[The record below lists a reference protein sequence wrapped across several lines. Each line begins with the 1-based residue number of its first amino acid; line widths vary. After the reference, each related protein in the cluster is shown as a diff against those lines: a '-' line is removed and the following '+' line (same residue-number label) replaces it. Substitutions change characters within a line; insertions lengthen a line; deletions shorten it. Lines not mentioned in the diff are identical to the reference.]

1 MKIDRRNDT
10 MNKVEIKDRVYWV
23 GAIDWNLRDF
33 HGYATPEGTTYNAY
47 IVKDSKTALVDTVKA
62 GFFDELRNR
71 VEAIT
76 DLGDLDYVI
85 VNHVEPD
92 HTGSLPR
99 VMEVACDATVIAT
112 KKGAEELPMYYDC
125 DDWEIKTVK
134 TGDTISLGEKT
145 LSFVETPMLHWPDN
159 MVTYIPE
166 DRLLLSNDAF
176 GQHIASS
183 KRYADE
189 VSGILNDAATY
200 YANIL
205 MPFSPLI
212 AKTLRN
218 IGEMGIEIDM
228 IAPSHGMIWRDSG
241 VGDILDAYRGWSSG
255 ESNDTAIVVYDTM
268 WGSTEKMA
276 SAIAQGIIDA
286 GFEVKVYHLRK
297 LEWSKIVREILEA
310 KILLVGSPTINNG
323 MFSSVGGF
331 LTYLRGLRPKDKVGS
346 AFGSYGWAGGA
357 VKAITGELEKT
368 GVTVVEPL
376 SVKFVPGADDLAECA
391 ELAEKVVD
399 AAEMRER

>member
-1 MKIDRRNDT
+1 
-10 MNKVEIKDRVYWV
+10 MNKVEIKDGVYWV

-33 HGYATPEGTTYNAY
+33 HGYATPRGTTYNAY
-47 IVKDSKTALVDTVKA
+47 IVKGSKTALVDTVKA
-62 GFFDELRNR
+62 GFFDELQSR

-76 DLGDLDYVI
+76 DPGTIDYVI

-99 VMEVACDATVIAT
+99 VMEIAPGATVIAT
-112 KKGAEELPMYYDC
+112 EKGAEELPMYYDC
-125 DDWEIKTVK
+125 DEWNIKTVK
-134 TGDTISLGEKT
+134 TGDTISLGTKT
-145 LSFVETPMLHWPDN
+145 LSFIETPMLHWPDN
-159 MVTYIPE
+159 MVTYIHE
-166 DRLLLSNDAF
+166 EHLLLSNDAF

-189 VSGILNDAATY
+189 VSGILDAAAAY

-205 MPFSPLI
+205 MPFSRLI
-212 AKTLRN
+212 AKTLQK
-218 IGEMGIEIDM
+218 IGEMEIEIDM

-241 VGDILDAYRGWSSG
+241 VGDILEAYRGWSSG

-276 SAIAQGIIDA
+276 AAIEQGIIDS
-286 GFEVKVYHLRK
+286 GFEVKVYHLGK
-297 LEWSKIVREILEA
+297 SEWSEIVREILEA
-310 KILLVGSPTINNG
+310 KIILVGSPTLNNG
-323 MFSSVGGF
+323 MFPSVGGF
-331 LTYLRGLRPKDKVGS
+331 LTYLRGLRPKGKVGS

-368 GVTVVEPL
+368 GVTVVDPI
-376 SVKFVPGADDLAECA
+376 SVKFVPGADDLAACA
-391 ELAEKVVD
+391 ELAVKVVD

>member
-1 MKIDRRNDT
+1 
-10 MNKVEIKDRVYWV
+10 MNKVEIKDDIYWV

-33 HGYATPEGTTYNAY
+33 HGYATPRGTTYNAY
-47 IVKDSKTALVDTVKA
+47 IIKDSKVALVDTVKA
-62 GFFDELRNR
+62 GFFDELRSR

-76 DLGDLDYVI
+76 DPEDLDYVI

-125 DDWEIKTVK
+125 DDWEIQTVK

-145 LSFVETPMLHWPDN
+145 LSFIETPMLHWPDN
-159 MVTYIPE
+159 MVVHIPE

-189 VSGILNDAATY
+189 VFGILDEAAKY

-212 AKTLRN
+212 TKTLQK
-218 IGEMGIEIDM
+218 IGEMGLAIDM
-228 IAPSHGMIWRDSG
+228 VAPSHGTIWRNSG
-241 VGDILDAYRGWSSG
+241 VGDILDAYSGWGSA

-286 GFEVKVYHLRK
+286 GFEVKVHHLRK
-297 LEWSKIVREILEA
+297 AEWSEIIREILEA
-310 KILLVGSPTINNG
+310 KIIIVGSPTINNG
-323 MFSSVGGF
+323 MFPSVGGF
-331 LTYLRGLRPKDKVGS
+331 LTYLRGLRPKGKVGS

-357 VKAITGELEKT
+357 VKAIAGELEKT
-368 GVTVVEPL
+368 GVTIVEPL
-376 SVKFVPGADDLAECA
+376 SVKFVPGADDLAACA
-391 ELAEKVVD
+391 KLAEKVVD
-399 AAEMRER
+399 AAEVQE

>member
-1 MKIDRRNDT
+1 MKIYRRNDI
-10 MNKVEIKDRVYWV
+10 MNKVEIKDGVYWV

-33 HGYATPEGTTYNAY
+33 HGYATPRGTTYNAY

-62 GFFDELRNR
+62 GFFDELQSR
-71 VEAIT
+71 VDAIT
-76 DLGDLDYVI
+76 DPRDLDYVI

-92 HTGSLPR
+92 HTGSLPS
-99 VMEVACDATVIAT
+99 VMEITPDATVIAT
-112 KKGAEELPMYYDC
+112 RKGAEELLRYYDC
-125 DDWEIKTVK
+125 DGWEIQTVK

-145 LSFVETPMLHWPDN
+145 LSFIETPMLHWPDN

-166 DRLLLSNDAF
+166 DHLLLSNDAF

-189 VSGILNDAATY
+189 NSEILEDAATY

-205 MPFSPLI
+205 MPFSLLI
-212 AKTLRN
+212 TKTLQK

-228 IAPSHGMIWRDSG
+228 IAPSHGAIWRNSG
-241 VGDILDAYRGWSSG
+241 VGNILDAYRGWG
-255 ESNDTAIVVYDTM
+255 LTESNDTAIVVYDTM

-286 GFEVKVYHLRK
+286 GFEVKVYHLGK
-297 LEWSKIVREILEA
+297 SELSEIVREILEA
-310 KILLVGSPTINNG
+310 KIILVGSPTINNG
-323 MFSSVGGF
+323 MFPSVGGF
-331 LTYLRGLRPKDKVGS
+331 LTYLRGLRPKGKVGS

-357 VKAITGELEKT
+357 VKVIAGELEKT
-368 GVTVVEPL
+368 GVMVVDPL
-376 SVKFVPGADDLAECA
+376 SVKFVPGADDLAACA
-391 ELAEKVVD
+391 ELARKVVG
-399 AAEMRER
+399 AAEMQER

>member
-1 MKIDRRNDT
+1 
-10 MNKVEIKDRVYWV
+10 MNKVEIKDGVYWV

-33 HGYATPEGTTYNAY
+33 HGYATPRGTTYNAY
-47 IVKDSKTALVDTVKA
+47 IIKDSKTALIDTVKA

-71 VEAIT
+71 VDAIT
-76 DLGDLDYVI
+76 DMGDIDYVI

-92 HTGSLPR
+92 HTGSLPL
-99 VMEVACDATVIAT
+99 VMELASNATVIAT
-112 KKGAEELPMYYDC
+112 AKGAEELPMYYDC
-125 DDWEIKTVK
+125 TDWDIQTVK

-145 LSFVETPMLHWPDN
+145 LSAIETPMLHWPDN

-189 VSGILNDAATY
+189 IPEILNDSAAY

-212 AKTLRN
+212 AKTLHK
-218 IGEMGIEIDM
+218 IGEMGIKIDM

-241 VGDILDAYRGWSSG
+241 VGDILDAYRGWSLA
-255 ESNDTAIVVYDTM
+255 ESNDTAIVIYDTM

-276 SAIAQGIIDA
+276 AAIAQGIIDA

-297 LEWSKIVREILEA
+297 SDWSEIVREILEA
-310 KILLVGSPTINNG
+310 KIILVGSPTINNG
-323 MFSSVGGF
+323 MFPSVGGF
-331 LTYLRGLRPKDKVGS
+331 LTYLKGLRPKGKVGS
-346 AFGSYGWAGGA
+346 VFGSYGWAGGA
-357 VKAITGELEKT
+357 VKGITVELEKA
-368 GVTVVEPL
+368 GVTVVDSL
-376 SVKFVPGADDLAECA
+376 SVKFVPGADDLAACA
-391 ELAEKVVD
+391 ELAGKVVD
-399 AAEMRER
+399 AAEAQER